1 MKVSIIGY
9 GFVGKALHEGLIDDV
24 NVCIIDPKNN
34 TNIDDLKRFS
44 PDISFI
50 CVPTPMNNDG
60 SQNIKVVE
68 SVLNDFKEN
77 SLNSLIVLKSTVLPN
92 HLSSLESI
100 FPSLIYNPE
109 FLREAHADE
118 DFINSKL
125 IIFGG
130 NKPNAKVLG
139 NFYDKYTKCINKD
152 YQYTDLVTASLLKY
166 TINSFLATKVI
177 FFNEI
182 NTLFS
187 KINPNGSWDDFIK
200 LISIDERIGNSHM
213 QVPGIDNR
221 FGFGGACFPKDTSA
235 LVNFAQSNEISL
247 EVIKNIINLNNII
260 RSQYKEPNQ
269 REIEQNISFDNKDI
283 K

>member
-9 GFVGKALHEGLIDDV
+9 GFVGKALHKGLTDDV
-24 NVCIIDPKNN
+24 DICIIDPKNN
-34 TNIDDLKRFS
+34 TNFEDLKRFS

-60 SQNIKVVE
+60 SQNISVVE
-68 SVLNDFKEN
+68 SVLKDFKDN

-92 HLSSLESI
+92 YLISLESI
-100 FPSLIYNPE
+100 FPLLIYNPE

-130 NKPNAKVLG
+130 NKPNAKVIG
-139 NFYDKYTKCINKD
+139 NFYDKHTKCIHKD

-166 TINSFLATKVI
+166 TINSFLATKVV

-187 KINPNGSWDDFIK
+187 KINPNGSWEDFIK
-200 LISIDERIGNSHM
+200 LISVDERIGNSHM